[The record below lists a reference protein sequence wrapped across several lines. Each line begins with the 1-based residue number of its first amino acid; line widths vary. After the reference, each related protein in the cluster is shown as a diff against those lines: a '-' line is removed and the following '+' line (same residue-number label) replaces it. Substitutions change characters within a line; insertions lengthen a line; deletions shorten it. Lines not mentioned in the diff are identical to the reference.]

1 VKIKKEF
8 KVGFLVSS
16 SLIILYLGIKF
27 LKGSDVFNPAGTY
40 FARYENVDGLMPSN
54 PIFLHGFQ
62 VGLVRKI
69 RVNQSRQNQVL
80 VEMEIDKDILIGDS
94 AVATLSNNGFLG
106 GKMIVLH
113 TGKAGTERKTD
124 TLLSEVAP
132 GLTSMIEDRAQP
144 MVDRATRLV
153 DNVDILVK
161 TFQPTAEKLNLT
173 LDAITRL
180 SNTGN
185 TVVGNSQ
192 ADLKNI
198 TANLEKL
205 SAALLE
211 SEKQL
216 RTIMAKVNTLGDSL
230 NKAEIAG
237 TLKALHRTTE
247 QLNQTL
253 SGINEGRGTA
263 GKLIKNDS
271 LYQNLNA
278 SSASLN
284 ALLKDLKANP
294 KRYIHFSVFGQK
306 DPKEKKV
313 KTKP

>member
-1 VKIKKEF
+1 M
-8 KVGFLVSS
+8 SS
-16 SLIILYLGIKF
+16 SLIILYFGIKF

-40 FARYENVDGLMPSN
+40 YAHYENVDGLMPSN

-69 RVNQSRQNQVL
+69 RVNQNRLNQVL

-113 TGKAGTERKTD
+113 TGKAGTERKSD

-132 GLTSMIEDRAQP
+132 GLTTMIEDRAQP

-216 RTIMAKVNTLGDSL
+216 RTIMAKVNTISDSL
-230 NKAEIAG
+230 SKAEIAG

-247 QLNQTL
+247 QLNETL

-284 ALLKDLKANP
+284 ALLKDLKTNP
-294 KRYIHFSVFGQK
+294 KRYLHFSVFG
-306 DPKEKKV
+306 PKEPKDKKA